1 MEFWQVLGDTASV
14 LQVVTVVAS
23 VYAAVKLWQ
32 QNRRLRAL
40 AQNTPPI
47 ENFADRFVPASDSS
61 VTPNLAVTCA
71 TFAPFANSIS
81 ATRSFSMICVG
92 VCFLPFMPVSLRVR
106 HPNLCAEY

>member
-47 ENFADRFVPASDSS
+47 ENFAD
-61 VTPNLAVTCA
+61 L
-71 TFAPFANSIS
+71 
-81 ATRSFSMICVG
+81 
-92 VCFLPFMPVSLRVR
+92 
-106 HPNLCAEY
+106 